1 MKKLF
6 LFLAMAS
13 TTMFVSCGSDDS
25 DGGSKVTSITLTA
38 SATTIDLGQP
48 VTLTVKDNNGDD
60 VTARSTFYD
69 GTTVVTSPYTPTT
82 SGTHSLTAKFD
93 DLTSAAVVVTVNAVA
108 ETNAVFYQGENF
120 DVNQSAAVFWGG
132 YDMDQDGTADHALW
146 SVLVFVGTDI
156 TTAAPDASAQYVD
169 VEFLTALDAEG
180 GVVLPTV
187 ANAIYLDIYEM
198 WLNSAEVTVDAQ
210 GEGSLVL
217 SEDLTNDLTST
228 SFVATCDITAT
239 SPMEI
244 NYDGSFLGIF
254 DASARPAAAKGAKV
268 KNVVTLAQIAKAKAN
283 VYKAIKK

>member
-1 MKKLF
+1 
-6 LFLAMAS
+6 
-13 TTMFVSCGSDDS
+13 MFVSCGSDDN
-25 DGGSKVTSITLTA
+25 GGGTPAATSIVLTA

-48 VTLTVKDNNGDD
+48 VTLTAKDNNGND
-60 VTARSTFYD
+60 VTARATFYD
-69 GTTVVTSPYTPTT
+69 GTTVITSPYTPSTT
-82 SGTHSLTAKFD
+82 GAHSLTAKLD
-93 DLTSAAVVVTVNAVA
+93 NLTSASVIVTVNAVA
-108 ETNAVFYQGENF
+108 ATNAVFFEGENF

-132 YDMDQDGTADHALW
+132 YDQDGDGTADHALW

-156 TTAAPDASAQYVD
+156 STASSADSAQYVD

-198 WLNSAEVTVDAQ
+198 WLDSTEVPVDGQ

-217 SEDLTNDLTST
+217 SEDLTNDLTAT
-228 SFVATCDITAT
+228 SFVATCDVAG

-254 DASARPAAAKGAKV
+254 DASARPAAAKGTKV
-268 KNVVTLAQIAKAKAN
+268 KNVVTLAQVAKAKAKLYN
-283 VYKAIKK
+283 SLKK